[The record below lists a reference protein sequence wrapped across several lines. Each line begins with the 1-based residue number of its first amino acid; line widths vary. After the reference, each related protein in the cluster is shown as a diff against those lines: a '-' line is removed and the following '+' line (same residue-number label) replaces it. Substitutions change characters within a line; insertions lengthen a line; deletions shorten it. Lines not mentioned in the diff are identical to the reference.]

1 MSAIANIAVPDAAAT
16 PVTKTFVPLK
26 VEGDTARWVEKSNAQ
41 PVGWYSLSATLRPPT
56 GKQAGL
62 PYRVTVDLAIPVTA
76 TYTSVSGAPVTVVDR
91 VWRAKVELIESSTS
105 TLQERKDGNKLLL
118 GILGSA
124 QFLAMLN
131 DLENAY

>member
-1 MSAIANIAVPDAAAT
+1 MSAIANIVVPDAAAT
-16 PVTKTFVPLK
+16 PVNHTFIPLK
-26 VEGDTARWVEKSNAQ
+26 VDGNTARWIEKSATS
-41 PVGWYSLSATLRPPT
+41 PAGWWTLAATMRPPVS
-56 GKQAGL
+56 GSDA
-62 PYRVTVDLAIPVTA
+62 YRVTVELNIPVTA

-91 VWRAKVELIESSTS
+91 VWRAKLEVIESTFSST
-105 TLQERKDGNKLLL
+105 QERKDGNKLLL